1 MLFLDKYVNFL
12 NWIGVKLLKY
22 SIRLGKSKNSL
33 YQPIKP
39 KEFDILP
46 KGTHVFGAANKYL
59 LIPKNRYR
67 VVLLPEQEMTKDFG
81 IGWITENNTPES
93 YNQLWGNEQNLKEF
107 REENDGIRDIL
118 TREIVDVIENKVKAN
133 MDIVDIGCGA
143 GDLLAEIISRVPGVN
158 IHGLDFSSKAIEAA
172 KRKFLNGAFKQ
183 FVIEK
188 QLPYEDSLFDI
199 VMCTD
204 VLEHLEYPRVVIN
217 ELLRICK
224 SGGYIFIVVPDG
236 DVDQF
241 LGHYWFWNQESLEQ
255 LFQEHEVEIFRLPVS
270 KEFIITMSGN

>member
-107 REENDGIRDIL
+107 REEADGIRDIL
-118 TREIVDVIENKVKAN
+118 TREIVDVIEDKVKAN

-204 VLEHLEYPRVVIN
+204 VLEHLEYPRFVIN

>member
-204 VLEHLEYPRVVIN
+204 VLEHLEYPSVVIN